1 MLENIYSRRRFLAA
15 LPALPAGARALAQ
28 AQLKRRVYF
37 GTDTVKDISK
47 GIYQAMFNTV
57 TGELSIPKLVV
68 QTLRP
73 SFLALHPVKNVL
85 YAVNAINVASA
96 TVTAFSMNRVSGDLK
111 KINQVGSLGE
121 GPCFVSVHP
130 HGNEAYVANYFG
142 GTMAAFDLSAK
153 DGRLGKA
160 SFLANGN
167 TITEETMAAH
177 FHCTTLSPG
186 ARFVIT
192 CDLGRD
198 HIHVQRVTGASGH
211 LVRNQPKLWNTR
223 AGSGPRH
230 VAFHPNR
237 RWFYCIHE
245 LDSTIDIFDWSESGG
260 WATINNYGRN
270 PVSTVETKGTKNAA
284 AEVAVS
290 PDGRF
295 VYASNRGEDT
305 LVVFTVN
312 PANGTLKLLQRIAC
326 GGKTPRHF
334 TFATGARWLLVGNQ
348 DSASVTVFKRDA
360 KTGMLTG
367 PVHSTSLDSVM
378 YTLVV

>member
-1 MLENIYSRRRFLAA
+1 
-15 LPALPAGARALAQ
+15 
-28 AQLKRRVYF
+28 
-37 GTDTVKDISK
+37 
-47 GIYQAMFNTV
+47 
-57 TGELSIPKLVV
+57 
-68 QTLRP
+68 
-73 SFLALHPVKNVL
+73 
-85 YAVNAINVASA
+85 
-96 TVTAFSMNRVSGDLK
+96 
-111 KINQVGSLGE
+111 
-121 GPCFVSVHP
+121 
-130 HGNEAYVANYFG
+130 
-142 GTMAAFDLSAK
+142 
-153 DGRLGKA
+153 
-160 SFLANGN
+160 
-167 TITEETMAAH
+167 
-177 FHCTTLSPG
+177 
-186 ARFVIT
+186 
-192 CDLGRD
+192 
-198 HIHVQRVTGASGH
+198 
-211 LVRNQPKLWNTR
+211 VRNQPKLWNTR